1 MTAFIALIGVI
12 IGAGLQYLLSRSTE
26 RQKHFAALKTQA
38 YVDYL
43 KSVSKL
49 AHGRTFDTNLML
61 LTEAAD
67 AKTRICI
74 YGSGAVISLLAEF
87 ERQGAKLTSKDSFSI
102 FVRLCSQIR
111 LEGLQKDSIPNED
124 IETVLF
130 GSSTHS

>member
-1 MTAFIALIGVI
+1 MTAFIALIAAI
-12 IGAGLQYLLSRSTE
+12 IGAGLQYLFSRSTE
-26 RQKHFAALKTQA
+26 KQKHFAALKTQA

-49 AHGRTFDTNLML
+49 AHARTSDRDLIL
-61 LTEAAD
+61 SEAAD

-124 IETVLF
+124 IEIVLF
-130 GSSTHS
+130 GSNTHS